1 MPAKYPCGSVRRPV
15 ACPPP
20 SVHPPSVMSAIGSFR
35 AVGPGRRLN
44 PSPRPSAATA
54 SCGRR
59 VSAPG
64 ATLDDLRLAPEAG
77 RPPGIPG
84 RVELPG
90 RGAPLGDLGGDD
102 GGDVGAA
109 ELAARRRGGPEPGG
123 ATRDVLAT
131 AAGSA
136 AGWAGAGAG
145 AGGGDGLGVG

>member
-20 SVHPPSVMSAIGSFR
+20 SVQPPSVMSAIGSFR

-54 SCGRR
+54 SCGPR

-64 ATLDDLRLAPEAG
+64 ATLATRRPAPEAAP
-77 RPPGIPG
+77 PPGIPG
-84 RVELPG
+84 LVELPG
-90 RGAPLGDLGGDD
+90 RAAPLGDPGGDD

-109 ELAARRRGGPEPGG
+109 AP
-123 ATRDVLAT
+123 
-131 AAGSA
+131 
-136 AGWAGAGAG
+136 
-145 AGGGDGLGVG
+145 